1 MTRALARFAC
11 GTLAVALAIGAT
23 SGAAASNAK
32 TVAQAGVLR
41 LSDFPTGWK
50 QSRRASSSDKELDAL
65 AAEIA
70 SCKPFLA
77 FGRANKKNPRVKSP
91 NFDLHQAHVT
101 NAVSVY
107 PSAAKA
113 TVAMRSFT
121 DARLPDCFKQLFSA
135 EFKAQLVKDKQ
146 VARQLRSVKV
156 NIGRL
161 DGVQIGN
168 EAAAYKGTVDV
179 GLKDGTVT
187 SIGVAFIAVRVDGAI
202 AGYSYTADTDI
213 SAALQ
218 PAIVS
223 SISRLQDA
231 TASASASGPPG
242 STRTLRGAG
251 PDRRPR
257 GARAGRPRAPT

>member
-1 MTRALARFAC
+1 MICALARFAR
-11 GTLAVALAIGAT
+11 GTLVVALVIGAT
-23 SGAAASNAK
+23 SGAAASGATTANAK
-32 TVAQAGVLR
+32 QVAQAGLLR

-50 QSRRASSSDKELDAL
+50 QSPRESSSDKELDAR
-65 AAEIA
+65 AAKIA

-77 FGRANKKNPRVKSP
+77 FGKANKKNPRVKSP

-135 EFKAQLVKDKQ
+135 EFKTQLVKDKH
-146 VARQLRSVKV
+146 VAKQLKSVKV
-156 NIGRL
+156 DVGRL
-161 DGVQIGN
+161 DGVQIGD
-168 EAAAYKGTVDV
+168 EAIVYQGTVEV

-187 SIGVAFIAVRVDGAI
+187 TIGLAIIAVRVDNAI

-223 SISRLQDA
+223 SVSRLRDA
-231 TASASASGPPG
+231 TAAASA
-242 STRTLRGAG
+242 T
-251 PDRRPR
+251 
-257 GARAGRPRAPT
+257 